1 MRDCSGPRFHP
12 ERRESGREG
21 EKREGRER
29 EGGRE
34 RNKRKRVIK
43 RESINTHNTYV
54 HIMITADCPAISCTI
69 SLNNLSVA
77 KVHLAT
83 LDS

>member
-1 MRDCSGPRFHP
+1 MV
-12 ERRESGREG
+12 ERERKGKG
-21 EKREGRER
+21 EKGR
-29 EGGRE
+29 EGGR
-34 RNKRKRVIK
+34 VIK
-43 RESINTHNTYV
+43 EREEKSVIERESINTHNTYV

>member
-1 MRDCSGPRFHP
+1 MV
-12 ERRESGREG
+12 ERERKGKG
-21 EKREGRER
+21 EKGR

-34 RNKRKRVIK
+34 IKEREEKRVIERE